1 MDRELNILIIILV
14 CVVFAI
20 YVWLKEFLIK
30 KAEKRLAK
38 RLGIDES
45 WRNNR

>member
-1 MDRELNILIIILV
+1 MDRELILV
-14 CVVFAI
+14 ISVCVIFAV

-30 KAEKRLAK
+30 KAEQRLAK